1 VGVSENERKSVCV
14 FVCAHEIAVL
24 TSFFCNEPYERDY
37 ILQKRPIIL
46 RILLI
51 VDPLAN
57 TLRTSTDFAFVRE
70 RARKREIG
78 RKRAREKRRE
88 SERERL
94 RERESARARER
105 ERERE

>member
-24 TSFFCNEPYERDY
+24 TGFFCKGPYKRDC

-51 VDPLAN
+51 VAALAN
-57 TLRTSTDFAFVRE
+57 TLRTSTDFACVRE
-70 RARKREIG
+70 RARKRESG
-78 RKRAREKRRE
+78 RKRARGRE
-88 SERERL
+88 TERE
-94 RERESARARER
+94 RARER
-105 ERERE
+105 D